1 MKETKETP
9 AIYPEYV
16 RRGDS
21 LITTVFKEDKNGDL
35 VEIIVN
41 DSFSDIDKRSLDY
54 FEMKVHLTVLFL
66 EIKDEIGRVKDDEY
80 WQHEYRKHLPKP
92 TKLKRDIAESLLED
106 PTLGICITHDDPNKK
121 RREMVVK
128 NFKHYI
134 N

>member
-35 VEIIVN
+35 VEIIV
-41 DSFSDIDKRSLDY
+41 KDY
-54 FEMKVHLTVLFL
+54 FSNIDEKSVAWLDIRAHLTVLFL
-66 EIKDEIGRVKDDEY
+66 EIKDEIGRVKDDNY
-80 WQHEYRKHLPKP
+80 WRDESRKHLPKP

-128 NFKHYI
+128 NFNHYI